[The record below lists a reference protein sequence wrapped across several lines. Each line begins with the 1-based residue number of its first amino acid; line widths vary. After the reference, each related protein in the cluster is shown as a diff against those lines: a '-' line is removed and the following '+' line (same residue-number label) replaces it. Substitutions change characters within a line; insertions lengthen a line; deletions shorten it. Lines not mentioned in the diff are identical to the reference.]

1 MIEPAAE
8 PERRIRLDF
17 RRHDQLERAEKP
29 IRSDLS
35 TVTAAG
41 RCLWTANDELAT
53 VERLVRQ
60 ADGSYGDHQPIQ
72 LAELFDLPEGAEGEM
87 DIEGLDVADGFLW
100 IAGSHGL
107 TREKPKPGEHD
118 AAEALARL
126 TEIEHHP
133 NRHFLGRVPLVETG
147 PGLFELR
154 PRATG
159 PDGTQRRCACL
170 KMTSKG
176 NRLDRSLRKDVHIAR
191 FLEVP
196 AKENGFDIEGIAV
209 RGDRVLLGL
218 RGPVLRGWAMLIEL
232 EIEETTPGRLK
243 LKKIGPD
250 GERYLKHFLDL
261 KGLGIRELTNDGDAL
276 LILAGPTM
284 DLDGPIA
291 LYRWP
296 DAFEGK
302 QQAVVINDRL
312 EMVLPLPFGRGADH
326 PEGICWLPDGGAA
339 RELLVVYDS
348 PADHR
353 LRERSAIEAD
363 VFRLGGDTAKSRRR
377 PRSRR

>member
-1 MIEPAAE
+1 MSEPAAE
-8 PERRIRLDF
+8 PARRIRLDF
-17 RRHDQLERAEKP
+17 RRHDQLDHADKP

-35 TVTAAG
+35 TVAAAG

-53 VERLVRQ
+53 VECLVLQ
-60 ADGSYGDHQPIQ
+60 EDGSYGDHQPVQ
-72 LAELFDLPEGAEGEM
+72 LAELFDLPEGADGEM
-87 DIEGLDVADGFLW
+87 DIEGLDVADGHLW
-100 IAGSHGL
+100 VVGSHGL

-154 PRATG
+154 RRAEGADGEPRT
-159 PDGTQRRCACL
+159 CACL
-170 KMTSKG
+170 KMTGKG
-176 NRLDRSLRKDVHIAR
+176 NRLDRRLKKDVHIAR
-191 FLEVP
+191 FLDVP

-209 RGDRVLLGL
+209 RGARILLGL

-232 EIEETTPGRLK
+232 EVEQRRPGRLK
-243 LKKIGPD
+243 LKKIGPN
-250 GERYLKHFLDL
+250 GEPYIKHFLDL
-261 KGLGIRELTNDGDAL
+261 QGLGIRELTTDGDAL

-296 DAFEGK
+296 GAFETRR
-302 QQAVVINDRL
+302 QAVVTRDRL
-312 EMVLPLPFGRGADH
+312 EMVLRLPFGRGADH
-326 PEGICWLPDGGAA
+326 PEGICWLPDGGMA

-353 LRERSAIEAD
+353 LHKHTAIEAD
-363 VFRLGGDTAKSRRR
+363 VFRLGDKAAKSPR